1 MSKTTHK
8 KDTPKNLINRREF
21 MGAAAGAIVAPMI
34 IPASAR
40 GADGHVAPSN
50 RITVAQIGMGR
61 MGRGHTRRLVL
72 DPGVEFLAVCDVD
85 RTRRLNAKETVDSYL
100 EERGSSCK
108 DYNDY
113 RDVLARDDIDAV
125 VIVTPDHWHTPISI
139 HAAEAGKDVYCE
151 KPVSLTINEGRQL
164 VKAVQ
169 RHGRVFQNGSQYRT
183 RPGIRRPC
191 EFIRKG
197 GLGKIKSVFTAW
209 GKIGVGEKFMGPYAD
224 AFNFAVTAKSV
235 IPLSFAL
242 PEEPV
247 PEGLDWDLWLGPAP
261 WHPYNSCYHTTEM
274 VRGVPWSFCED
285 FGLAASTGYHSHAAE
300 VLQYAIGQEETGPV
314 EIIHPSSGAYP
325 TLSFRYPNGA
335 LLHLLE
341 GNLTKREHW
350 DAVKTLYG
358 AVPDDAVMEGN
369 FGAVVVGERGW
380 LTTMSNA
387 PITGGPTALMEEYN
401 RPEHDI
407 DMGGISHHG
416 NWLQCIKTREKPSSH
431 EELGHRAA
439 SLGQLTIIAYKLGR
453 SLKWDPIREVF
464 PEDEQANRLLRRA
477 KRAPWHL

>member
-1 MSKTTHK
+1 MPKTTHK
-8 KDTPKNLINRREF
+8 KDTPKKLINRREF

-40 GADGHVAPSN
+40 GADGHVAASN
-50 RITVAQIGMGR
+50 RINVAQIGMGR

-72 DPGVEFLAVCDVD
+72 DPGVEFRAVCDVD
-85 RTRRLNAKETVDSYL
+85 RTRRLNAKDAVESYSQGG
-100 EERGSSCK
+100 GSSCK

-151 KPVSLTINEGRQL
+151 KPVSLTITEGRQL
-164 VKAVQ
+164 VEAVQ
-169 RHGRVFQNGSQYRT
+169 RHDCVFQNGSQYRS

-197 GLGKIKSVFTAW
+197 GLGKIKSAFIPW
-209 GKIGVGEKFMGPYAD
+209 DRLGLKGKLMEPYAD
-224 AFNFAVTAKSV
+224 VLNASVTGKSM
-235 IPLSFAL
+235 IPLDFAL

-247 PEGLDWDLWLGPAP
+247 PAGFDWDLWLGPAP
-261 WHPYNSCYHTTEM
+261 WHPYNSCYHTTDM
-274 VRGVPWSFCED
+274 LRGVPWYFDED
-285 FGLAASTGYHSHAAE
+285 FGLAASTQHHSHSAE

-314 EIIHPSSGAYP
+314 EIIHPSSGEYP
-325 TLSFRYPNGA
+325 TLTYRYPNGA
-335 LLHLLE
+335 LVHLIE
-341 GNLTKREHW
+341 GNGMNPQHW
-350 DAVKTLYG
+350 EPVKKHYG
-358 AVPDDAVMEGN
+358 AVTDDVEIKGN
-369 FGAVVVGERGW
+369 FGAVVVGEQGW
-380 LTTMSNA
+380 LSTMSNA
-387 PITGGPTALMEEYN
+387 PIVGGSKVLMEEYN
-401 RPEHDI
+401 RPEHDV
-407 DMGGISHHG
+407 DLGGIDHHG

-439 SLGQLTIIAYKLGR
+439 VLGQLTIIAYKLGR
-453 SLKWDPIREVF
+453 SLKFDPVREVF

-477 KRAPWHL
+477 KRAPWRI